1 MASKDQKVGI
11 VLVALV
17 ALLLLTA
24 RPQMLGYSEL
34 NTHWGLL
41 GQDARCRIASD
52 IVGWDERGSPMYYC
66 PATFTE
72 INLAVLEAAMGGS
85 TPYRVYQASTDSYI
99 DLTYATYTTETKAF
113 LMGSAVVDGEVAA
126 TPTPAPVAASLFD
139 NGLVT
144 GITANVAAA
153 LIVMGGGF
161 LFYKLTKRR

>member
-1 MASKDQKVGI
+1 
-11 VLVALV
+11 
-17 ALLLLTA
+17 
-24 RPQMLGYSEL
+24 
-34 NTHWGLL
+34 
-41 GQDARCRIASD
+41 
-52 IVGWDERGSPMYYC
+52 MYYC

-113 LMGSAVVDGEVAA
+113 LMGSAVVDGEI
-126 TPTPAPVAASLFD
+126 TSPSPAPQAAGFFTISGD
-139 NGLVT
+139 GLVT
-144 GITANVAAA
+144 GIASNVAAA